1 MREPPSGLAFS
12 EDSVI
17 RAFQAANSF
26 RDALQALMSL
36 ARSARFTIGM
46 EAEERSESREDGEER
61 AVRISSTVSQK
72 EVPSA

>member
-26 RDALQALMSL
+26 RDALQALLSL
-36 ARSARFTIGM
+36 ARSARFTIGV
-46 EAEERSESREDGEER
+46 EAEERTESRNDGQEPT
-61 AVRISSTVSQK
+61 VRVSPALSQK
-72 EVPSA
+72 EVQSA